1 MKALRITL
9 YLMASTLVLAAALA
23 AALWSW
29 TGTGTS
35 LATALGQLQRWLPAG
50 QTLEAKEV
58 TGSVRSGGSIG
69 WLRWQQGDLSI
80 ELRDITVAWSL
91 RPLLGGELR
100 LGQVNAKTLHVDD
113 RRAPS
118 EPDARVPPTDL
129 SLPLKVDVPFSVD
142 TVEWTGS
149 MSLNATELSG
159 HYVFD
164 SDIHRLDE
172 GQIRI
177 SSGNYQVKGSLQ
189 ARTPMALT
197 VQVDGAVQATLPSTQ
212 KPLLVQAH
220 ATLTGPLAGRDAALE
235 LQAALVPDPQP
246 TPHPSPVNQPAMQAQ
261 VSARI
266 QPWQPQ
272 PVAEAHARWQALDL
286 AALWPQAPQTRLA
299 GTATVTPDGTGWKAA
314 IQLNN
319 TLSGPWNQQR
329 LPLENLVAT
338 VTYAKSQWSI
348 ESLKATGA
356 GGHIEAKGQLSTT
369 ANNSASATGSP
380 APAQWNGS
388 ASVYRINPLRWTHGW
403 AKPCWTAS

>member
-9 YLMASTLVLAAALA
+9 YLMAATLVLAAALA

-177 SSGNYQVKGSLQ
+177 SSGKYQVKGSLQ

-235 LQAALVPDPQP
+235 LQAALVPEPHSQHLIL
-246 TPHPSPVNQPAMQAQ
+246 HPSTSRRCRPK
-261 VSARI
+261 SAR
-266 QPWQPQ
+266 
-272 PVAEAHARWQALDL
+272 
-286 AALWPQAPQTRLA
+286 
-299 GTATVTPDGTGWKAA
+299 
-314 IQLNN
+314 
-319 TLSGPWNQQR
+319 
-329 LPLENLVAT
+329 
-338 VTYAKSQWSI
+338 
-348 ESLKATGA
+348 
-356 GGHIEAKGQLSTT
+356 
-369 ANNSASATGSP
+369 ASSPGSR
-380 APAQWNGS
+380 S
-388 ASVYRINPLRWTHGW
+388 R
-403 AKPCWTAS
+403 